1 MIEKFL
7 KILENK
13 NVNYTKE
20 GDNLTV
26 GGYLNLRGTNITSLP
41 DNLTVGGYLNLEGT
55 NITSLPDNLTV
66 GGDLYLRG
74 TNITSLPD
82 NLTVGGD
89 LYLEGTN
96 ITSLPDNLTVGGD
109 LDLRGTNIKKKKVKK
124 PKENFWQNLKLDI
137 KLKLG
142 LDIKL
147 SWKNGKYRKIDGLFC
162 EVLEQKRN
170 IIKVKIR
177 NKQAFIFQKN
187 GIYAHGNTV
196 KQAYFD
202 WLFKTSDR
210 DVEKYKNIK
219 SDEVHPLDW
228 WVVAYRIITGAC
240 SFGTNNYLETNKD
253 KYKDKMT
260 LLEVIEATKGQYG
273 SDTFREFFK
282 G

>member
-1 MIEKFL
+1 MIEEFL
-7 KILENK
+7 KILERK
-13 NVNYTKE
+13 SVNYTKE

-26 GGYLNLRGTNITSLP
+26 GGG
-41 DNLTVGGYLNLEGT
+41 
-55 NITSLPDNLTV
+55 
-66 GGDLYLRG
+66 
-74 TNITSLPD
+74 
-82 NLTVGGD
+82 

-96 ITSLPDNLTVGGD
+96 ITSLPDNLTVGGG
-109 LDLRGTNIKKKKVKK
+109 LYLEGTNIKKKKVKR

-170 IIKVKIR
+170 ILKVKIR
-177 NKQAFIFQKN
+177 NEKAYIFQKD

-219 SDEVHPLDW
+219 SDEEHPLDW
-228 WVVAYRIITGAC
+228 WVVAYRTITGAC
-240 SFGTNNYLETNKD
+240 SFGTNNYLENNKD

-260 LLEVIEATKGQYG
+260 LAEVIKATNGQYG
-273 SDTFREFFK
+273 CDTFREFFAQANK
-282 G
+282 EG